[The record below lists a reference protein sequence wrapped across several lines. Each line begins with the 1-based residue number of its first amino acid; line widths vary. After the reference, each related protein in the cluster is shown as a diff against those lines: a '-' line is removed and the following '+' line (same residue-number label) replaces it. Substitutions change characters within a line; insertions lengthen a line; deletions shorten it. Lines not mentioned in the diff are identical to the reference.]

1 MAQSGSQA
9 RLHADLAA
17 KAVIGEHRKR
27 AFEKTFSGTS
37 LRKKNSSIAAD
48 ASGIAEAGMDFAN
61 NVADACG
68 SALPD
73 VVGAVPAFGAIN
85 AVLKI
90 VGIEEAERANF
101 ELIMAEELAVL
112 ATNGLLGVASMYTPY
127 LSTVIA
133 GKDMVKSWVE
143 TAVEGHKSYTLKR
156 TIKCDILPGDP
167 QAAARAV
174 RKIIARN
181 ANNSARIATI
191 NTTKFAVDVAA
202 TAGAFGAGGAIAG
215 PVTGAAA
222 SGAKLSNAL
231 YLLGRDYHEMSG
243 ANKLLTSG
251 TIPEA
256 ETLFGTYPLLGCYLI
271 AGADDSDLL
280 YFFMS
285 EMGQKGWMDKVEK
298 QKKTTLGPL
307 QQEARKAISESRFEL
322 DGFHGAKV
330 NIIVPKKHT
339 KIQHIK
345 SWASR
350 VFL

>member
-1 MAQSGSQA
+1 MPQGHTRESY
-9 RLHADLAA
+9 HADLAA
-17 KAVIGEHRKR
+17 KAVIGEHRRTAFVR
-27 AFEKTFSGTS
+27 AFSGTS
-37 LRKKNSSIAAD
+37 LRKNKKSIADD
-48 ASGIAEAGMDFAN
+48 ASGIAEAGMEFAS

-90 VGIEEAERANF
+90 VGIDESEKANF

-133 GKDMVKSWVE
+133 GKDMVKQWVN
-143 TAVEGHKSYTLKR
+143 TAVDGHKAYILKR
-156 TIKCDILPGDP
+156 SITCDVLPGDP
-167 QAAARAV
+167 QAAAKAV
-174 RKIIARN
+174 RQLIARN
-181 ANNSARIATI
+181 ASNSARIATI

-222 SGAKLSNAL
+222 AGAKLTNSL
-231 YLLGRDYHEMSG
+231 FLLGRDYHEMSG
-243 ANKLLTSG
+243 ANKLLNAG
-251 TIPEA
+251 TVPEA

-271 AGADDSDLL
+271 AGAEDSDLL
-280 YFFMS
+280 FFFMS
-285 EMGQKGWMDKVEK
+285 EMGQTGWMDKVEK
-298 QKKTTLGPL
+298 QKKRTLGPL
-307 QQEARKAISESRFEL
+307 QQEARKAITESRFEL
-322 DGFHGAKV
+322 DGFDGSKIS
-330 NIIVPKKHT
+330 IIIPKKHT
-339 KIQHIK
+339 KMQHIK